1 MGWLCG
7 GLRWTAGRPALAWYG
22 GGSGSGSGGRP
33 GGVERVSE
41 LTYGGDVAF
50 RVAGVERLC
59 VGARRGGC
67 PLRAVV
73 PRRSSGGQC
82 SECARLDRSRSVAA
96 DTMADDPRPY
106 AVYLAWFGPGMVKV
120 GITADERGSA
130 RLLEQ
135 GAVAFTWL
143 GRGPL
148 MAARRTEELLRAA
161 LGVPDR
167 IPYKVKRAERV
178 SLPARG
184 ERAREIAELHR
195 RAGAL
200 VGWPESLERAPFEA
214 VDHAGVFGLEGLR
227 PMTGVVTELAPGG
240 VVAGRLLAAA
250 GPDLH
255 LGTADGG
262 VVVLDTR
269 LMSGWELAGADAGA
283 DAGAGVTVPVMSVE
297 PGVQGGLF

>member
-1 MGWLCG
+1 MSWLCG
-7 GLRWTAGRPALAWYG
+7 GLRWTAGRPALVWYG
-22 GGSGSGSGGRP
+22 GGGRLEH
-33 GGVERVSE
+33 VERVSE
-41 LTYGGDVAF
+41 LTYGNDVAF
-50 RVAGVERLC
+50 RVTGEDRLC
-59 VGARRGGC
+59 VGVRRGGC
-67 PLRAVV
+67 PLRSVV

-82 SECARLDRSRSVAA
+82 PECARLERSRSVAA

-148 MAARRTEELLRAA
+148 MAARRAEELLRAA

-167 IPYKVKRAERV
+167 IPYKEKRAVRS
-178 SLPARG
+178 SLPGRA
-184 ERAREIAELHR
+184 ERAREIEELHR

-200 VGWPESLERAPFEA
+200 AGWPESLERAPFEA

-227 PMTGVVTELAPGG
+227 PMTGVVTELAPDGT
-240 VVAGRLLAAA
+240 VVGRLLAAA

-255 LGTADGG
+255 LGTADGA

-269 LMSGWELAGADAGA
+269 LMSGWELAGVGPEGGA
-283 DAGAGVTVPVMSVE
+283 AAGVTVPVKSVE
-297 PGVQGGLF
+297 RGVQGGLF